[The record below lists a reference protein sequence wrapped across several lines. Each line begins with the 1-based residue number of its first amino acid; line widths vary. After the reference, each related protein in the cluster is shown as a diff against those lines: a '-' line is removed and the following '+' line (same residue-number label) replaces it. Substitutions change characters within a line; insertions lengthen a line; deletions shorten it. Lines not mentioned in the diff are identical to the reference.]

1 MILAK
6 ESGVE
11 LKTLPTKLV
20 AVKKKKPNEPTKL
33 KSRIVACGNYDE
45 SEEEKS
51 TYAGGADATAVR
63 TAIRR
68 AALKKWIIRT
78 KDVSTAFLNAD
89 YIVEGEMLL
98 LKPPYIYV
106 KAGLVEADEYWL
118 VKKAIY
124 GLKESPL
131 LWSKERDR
139 KLAKIVIEIE
149 KDGIKEQYILKK
161 LKSDPNTWHIVKKG
175 NEEESQGLLLTYV
188 DDILVATTEELG
200 KATMKA
206 IDEIWKCSEEDVV
219 REGEKGVSF
228 CGIVI
233 EKIEH
238 GYFIHQRP
246 YTKELLKKHKLEG
259 CNSTKIILDR

>member
-1 MILAK
+1 MKGELDSQYGKGCLVPIKGKDALNLAK
-6 ESGVE
+6 EAGVE

-33 KSRIVACGNYDE
+33 KSRIVACGNYDYDE
-45 SEEEKS
+45 REEEKS

-63 TAIRR
+63 TAIRK

-89 YIVEGEMLL
+89 YVVEGEMLL

-106 KAGLVEADEYWL
+106 KAGLIEADEYWL

-139 KLAKIVIEIE
+139 NLAKIVIEIE
-149 KDGIKEQYILKK
+149 RDGIKEQYTLKK
-161 LKSDPNTWHIVKKG
+161 LKSDPNTWHIVKR
-175 NEEESQGLLLTYV
+175 
-188 DDILVATTEELG
+188 A
-200 KATMKA
+200 MK
-206 IDEIWKCSEEDVV
+206 KNRNV
-219 REGEKGVSF
+219 F
-228 CGIVI
+228 
-233 EKIEH
+233 
-238 GYFIHQRP
+238 F
-246 YTKELLKKHKLEG
+246 
-259 CNSTKIILDR
+259 